1 MEYKEWEK
9 QRTAALEALREFLK
23 TLPEKGFTMR
33 QLEMIGEETPKEVRK
48 IMADIEERLVLTQ
61 DLTDLDGQIIG
72 ERILAE
78 SIKTEALSAE

>member
-1 MEYKEWEK
+1 MEYKEWEI

-33 QLEMIGEETPKEVRK
+33 QLEMIGQETPKEVEK

-61 DLTDLDGQIIG
+61 DLTDL
-72 ERILAE
+72 L
-78 SIKTEALSAE
+78 K

>member
-1 MEYKEWEK
+1 MEYEEWEK

-33 QLEMIGEETPKEVRK
+33 QLEMIGQETPKEVEK

-61 DLTDLDGQIIG
+61 DLTDL
-72 ERILAE
+72 L
-78 SIKTEALSAE
+78 K

>member
-33 QLEMIGEETPKEVRK
+33 QLEMIGQETPKEVEK
-48 IMADIEERLVLTQ
+48 ISNDYRDTMNNLKKV
-61 DLTDLDGQIIG
+61 GNV
-72 ERILAE
+72 LAE
-78 SIKTEALSAE
+78 IK

>member
-1 MEYKEWEK
+1 MEYKEWEQ

-61 DLTDLDGQIIG
+61 DLTDL
-72 ERILAE
+72 L
-78 SIKTEALSAE
+78 K

>member
-1 MEYKEWEK
+1 MEYKEREK

-33 QLEMIGEETPKEVRK
+33 QLEMIGKETPKEVEK

-61 DLTDLDGQIIG
+61 DLTDL
-72 ERILAE
+72 L
-78 SIKTEALSAE
+78 K

>member
-33 QLEMIGEETPKEVRK
+33 QLGMIGQETPEEVEK

-61 DLTDLDGQIIG
+61 DLTDL
-72 ERILAE
+72 L
-78 SIKTEALSAE
+78 K

>member
-1 MEYKEWEK
+1 MEYKEWKK

-33 QLEMIGEETPKEVRK
+33 QLEMIGQETPKEVEK

-61 DLTDLDGQIIG
+61 DLTDL
-72 ERILAE
+72 L
-78 SIKTEALSAE
+78 K

>member
-33 QLEMIGEETPKEVRK
+33 QLKMIGQETPKEVEK

-61 DLTDLDGQIIG
+61 DLTDL
-72 ERILAE
+72 L
-78 SIKTEALSAE
+78 K